1 MNTLEAVVTIICCI
15 IVVVGL
21 IVWKYMCYMENKV
34 DQEARTARQ
43 ELETKQALGEAAL
56 RNEVIKSRIAE
67 IRIEQSRY
75 NPYKRYGEDAQPELH
90 DAFREGFEKGRDSV
104 KEEAAKIVQ
113 YTERT

>member
-1 MNTLEAVVTIICCI
+1 MNTLEAVVTVICCI
-15 IVVVGL
+15 IVVVGF
-21 IVWKYMCYMENKV
+21 IAWKYMNYMENQV

-67 IRIEQSRY
+67 IRIEHSRY
-75 NPYKRYGEDAQPELH
+75 NPYERYGEKAQVELY

-104 KEEAAKIVQ
+104 KEKAVEIVQ